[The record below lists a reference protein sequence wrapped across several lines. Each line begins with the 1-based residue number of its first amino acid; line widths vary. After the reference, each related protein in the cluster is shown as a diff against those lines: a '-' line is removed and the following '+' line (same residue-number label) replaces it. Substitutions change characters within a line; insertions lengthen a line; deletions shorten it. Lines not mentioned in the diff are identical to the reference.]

1 MATRKTY
8 VAQLRR
14 LETGALLGETTAY
27 AWNSAIRASEA
38 LVREHARAAGCMFE
52 GDAVRIITPP
62 IVKTDRMY
70 ERVWAGNGE
79 KVAARVWE
87 VSA

>member
-1 MATRKTY
+1 MKRKTY

-14 LETGALLGETTAY
+14 LETGALLGESVTY
-27 AWNSAIRASEA
+27 AWNSAVRASEA
-38 LVREHARAAGCMFE
+38 LVREHARAAGCRFE

-79 KVAARVWE
+79 QVAARVWE
-87 VSA
+87 VQS

>member
-1 MATRKTY
+1 MKRKTY

-14 LETGALLGETTAY
+14 LETGALLGETVAY
-27 AWNSAIRASEA
+27 AWNSAVRASEA
-38 LVREHARAAGCMFE
+38 LVRDHARKAGAMFE

-70 ERVWAGNGE
+70 ERVWSGNGE
-79 KVAARVWE
+79 RVAARVWE
-87 VSA
+87 VRS